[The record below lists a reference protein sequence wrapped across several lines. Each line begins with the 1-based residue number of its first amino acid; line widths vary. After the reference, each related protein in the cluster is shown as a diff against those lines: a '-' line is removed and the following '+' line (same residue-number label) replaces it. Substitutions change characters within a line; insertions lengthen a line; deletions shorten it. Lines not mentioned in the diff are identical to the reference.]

1 MFSYVHLVDIHYVL
15 CVMFVMINLPDF
27 SGNLYGYARVS
38 TEEQNLNLQ
47 LDALRAAG
55 IPDNRIF
62 KDKVSGTAKVKPG
75 LARVRNVM
83 RAGDCLAVW
92 RLDRVGRGMVST
104 VAFVEKLASD
114 DIRFRSLCEPM
125 IDTTSP
131 SGRMLLG
138 LMAVLAQH
146 ERDMI
151 SARTKEGIKAA
162 KSRGV
167 QFGRKHS
174 ILDCPARF
182 KRFVAMW
189 KAGDIPDGVLSARQI
204 TDELN
209 AVKSKL
215 PAIKSHTSYQN
226 WKGQGFPGFDQ
237 KAMERV

>member
-1 MFSYVHLVDIHYVL
+1 
-15 CVMFVMINLPDF
+15 MINLPDF
-27 SGNLYGYARVS
+27 SGTLYGYARVS

-47 LDALRAAG
+47 LDALRDAG
-55 IPDNRIF
+55 IPDIRIF
-62 KDKVSGTAKVKPG
+62 RDKVSGTAKIKPG

-83 RAGDCLAVW
+83 REGDALVVW

-104 VAFVEKLASD
+104 VAFVEDLAKD
-114 DIRFRSLCEPM
+114 KIRFRSLSESA
-125 IDTTSP
+125 IDTTTP
-131 SGRMLLG
+131 EGRMLLG
-138 LMAVLAQH
+138 FMAVLAQH

-151 SARTKEGIKAA
+151 SARTTEGIKAA
-162 KSRGV
+162 KARGV

-174 ILDCPARF
+174 ILGCPARF

-209 AVKSKL
+209 AVKSKMK
-215 PAIKSHTSYQN
+215 PIKSHTSYQN
-226 WKGQGFPGFDQ
+226 WKGLGFPGFDQ